1 MTARGA
7 WCAVA
12 CALATAAFASAIVGA
27 QTVPFRGR
35 VVMPAGG
42 PPFRQM
48 KIRVGAFGV
57 TSPNDGGF
65 FTGAIPAG
73 STSVTLQIET
83 GNPRWIVRYPV
94 GSVAVP
100 RDALFVT
107 DVIIGPS
114 IDNTLARDYA
124 AESARLRTSLKGA
137 GVADSQVIA
146 AIDGLRREFA
156 DRTNVQIDE
165 LRQAERRGNERA
177 QIFPHLAATIEA
189 FAIKANNVEIA
200 FHYLLEP
207 SFSSDSAFAQLKRGI
222 TEYNLAFE
230 TLKTERGGFE
240 KGVADYWGNERI
252 SADLSALLDYALGE
266 IHAVNI
272 LPLNQVLPDV
282 RRILRRELN
291 ARDAAE
297 KRGEVL
303 GLVRTSVAALHVRL
317 EELDRRKIRV
327 LGALEHF

>member
-1 MTARGA
+1 MARRA
-7 WCAVA
+7 FCILVSALAATVSASAVA
-12 CALATAAFASAIVGA
+12 RA

-65 FTGAIPAG
+65 FSSAVPAG
-73 STSVTLQIET
+73 TTSVTLQIET
-83 GNPRWIVRYPV
+83 GNSRWIVRYPV

-100 RDALFVT
+100 RDASFVT

-114 IDNTLARDYA
+114 IEETLSRDYA
-124 AESARLRTSLKGA
+124 AETARLRTSLKSA
-137 GVADSQVIA
+137 GVADSQVMA

-165 LRQAERRGNERA
+165 LRRAEQRGNERA
-177 QIFPHLAATIEA
+177 QVFPRLAATIEA

-207 SFSSDSAFAQLKRGI
+207 SFVSDSAFAQLKRGI
-222 TEYNLAFE
+222 TEYNVAFE

-240 KGVADYWGNERI
+240 KAVSDYWGNERI

-272 LPLNQVLPDV
+272 LPLNLVVPDV
-282 RRILRRELN
+282 SRILRHEFSG
-291 ARDAAE
+291 RDAAD
-297 KRGEVL
+297 KRGAVL
-303 GLVRTSVAALHVRL
+303 GSVSTSIVALRVRL
-317 EELDRRKIRV
+317 EEFDRRKLRV